1 MAAIAVCA
9 GHLRSALLVDY
20 SQLTHSSYML
30 KAFYFLTG
38 LGHQAVIIFFVLSG
52 FFVGGSI
59 LKNLENF
66 SFKRYFTTRLTRLW
80 VVLIPALLLTAIVD
94 AIFRGYAP
102 AILTGNL
109 NSVSNSFPMAGAYSG
124 SIATFIG
131 NLFFLQNIYTPV
143 FGINGPLW
151 SLANEFWYYVLFPLI
166 FLALGK
172 FGNYK
177 KVHLRV
183 TGLVILMVIFIAL
196 PRIFMEGFLIWLM
209 GAGVYAIAQ
218 TMLVKRRWVFLI
230 GSLGLGSLSLLYT
243 KLDHWQLAIALP
255 KDLMLGI
262 GFSAICLI
270 AATWT
275 KPNKSMF
282 FNIFTRMST
291 GISEISYSLYLSHF
305 PFVALISIFIF
316 KSKKLV
322 PNMTSDYI
330 YLFWLNALVV
340 GGIIFWYIF
349 ERNTKSLK
357 RYLTENRC

>member
-1 MAAIAVCA
+1 M
-9 GHLRSALLVDY
+9 
-20 SQLTHSSYML
+20 
-30 KAFYFLTG
+30 
-38 LGHQAVIIFFVLSG
+38 
-52 FFVGGSI
+52 
-59 LKNLENF
+59 
-66 SFKRYFTTRLTRLW
+66 
-80 VVLIPALLLTAIVD
+80 D

-109 NSVSNSFPMAGAYSG
+109 NSVSTSFPMAGAYSG
-124 SIATFIG
+124 SIGTFIG

-196 PRIFMEGFLIWLM
+196 PRSFMEGFLIWLM

-305 PFVALISIFIF
+305 PFVALISVFIF
-316 KSKKLV
+316 QSKKLP
-322 PNMTSDYI
+322 PNI
-330 YLFWLNALVV
+330 ENLFLYSYWL
-340 GGIIFWYIF
+340 IFLFGVSVISWYIF
-349 ERNTKSLK
+349 ERHTNTIKDALLK
-357 RYLTENRC
+357 IN